1 MDAHIPTD
9 GSGAAAA
16 GVASGSNPPLV
27 VASGLR
33 PPIAAV
39 SATASMQG
47 LGSAVAKPTPH
58 PTSSKMIAPLSLSG
72 LADPLYNVYCTTY
85 ATSKQLWET
94 LEKKYKLEDAGTKK
108 FLVGKFLDYKIVD
121 TKLVVN
127 QMEELQIIIS
137 DLHSEG
143 LVINEPFQVAAVI
156 EKLPPSWKDFKNYLK
171 HKRKELSM
179 EDLALRLRIEED
191 NRKRDKV
198 SDRFEAK
205 AHLAEA
211 LKSQPKKQQGK
222 RVSGSLGP
230 KKSTTNKRI
239 QGTCWV
245 CGKTGHRAMDCRHK
259 KSQSSGSNQR
269 KSKPSYANMVED
281 DEIVAVITEVCMVD
295 NAKG

>member
-1 MDAHIPTD
+1 MDAPIPAD
-9 GSGAAAA
+9 GSGATVV
-16 GVASGSNPPLV
+16 GVASGSNPPLLLPQVFAHPLPLFLQQLLFHILKEDCPV
-27 VASGLR
+27 VSEENMTTETV
-33 PPIAAV
+33 AAREAWMH
-39 SATASMQG
+39 SDF
-47 LGSAVAKPTPH
+47 LCKNY
-58 PTSSKMIAPLSLSG
+58 ILSG
-72 LADPLYNVYCTTY
+72 LADSLYNVYCTAY

-108 FLVGKFLDYKIVD
+108 FLVGKFLDYKMVD

-143 LVINEPFQVAAVI
+143 LVINEPFQVVAVI

-191 NRKRDKV
+191 NRKGDKV
-198 SDRFEAK
+198 SDRYEAK

-222 RVSGSLGP
+222 KV
-230 KKSTTNKRI
+230 T
-239 QGTCWV
+239 
-245 CGKTGHRAMDCRHK
+245 
-259 KSQSSGSNQR
+259 
-269 KSKPSYANMVED
+269 
-281 DEIVAVITEVCMVD
+281 
-295 NAKG
+295 

>member
-1 MDAHIPTD
+1 MNAPIPAD

-16 GVASGSNPPLV
+16 SVASGSNPPPV

-33 PPIAAV
+33 PPIAVV

-47 LGSAVAKPTPH
+47 LGSAVTKPTPH
-58 PTSSKMIAPLSLSG
+58 VEKPPPFNGEDFKRRQQKMSFYLTTLNLAHILKEDCPVVSEENMTTETVAAREAWMHSDFLCKNYILSG
-72 LADPLYNVYCTTY
+72 LADPLYNVYCTAY

-108 FLVGKFLDYKIVD
+108 FLVDKFLDYKIVE

-191 NRKRDKV
+191 NRKGDKV

-205 AHLAEA
+205 AHLA
-211 LKSQPKKQQGK
+211 
-222 RVSGSLGP
+222 
-230 KKSTTNKRI
+230 
-239 QGTCWV
+239 
-245 CGKTGHRAMDCRHK
+245 
-259 KSQSSGSNQR
+259 
-269 KSKPSYANMVED
+269 
-281 DEIVAVITEVCMVD
+281 
-295 NAKG
+295 